1 MKTYMPVML
10 DCGGRVCVVIG
21 GGRVAERKVGELLAC
36 SALVKVVSPEVTP
49 VLRRH
54 HEQGELEW
62 IPRGYEAGD
71 LAGAF
76 MAHAAADDPE
86 VNRRVAE
93 EARAR
98 GILANVADRPE
109 AGNFI
114 HPSVLRR
121 GRLVIAVSASG
132 AGPYAASAIRKRLEQ
147 EFGTEYETYLDCLYE
162 IRKTVKEQVCDPAA
176 RQKLLKKAGGPEM
189 LESLRQD
196 GFGRWSAERIRQ
208 WIHDNQ
214 EE

>member
-10 DCGGRVCVVIG
+10 DCWGRVCVVVG

-36 SALVKVVSPEVTP
+36 SAQVKVVSPEVTP

-98 GILANVADRPE
+98 GFWPTSPTVRKRGTSSIRACFGGGGLSS
-109 AGNFI
+109 
-114 HPSVLRR
+114 PSRLREP
-121 GRLVIAVSASG
+121 GRMPQARSGKGLSRNSEQNTKHISIAYMKYEKRSRNRF
-132 AGPYAASAIRKRLEQ
+132 AIRQHGKS
-147 EFGTEYETYLDCLYE
+147 C
-162 IRKTVKEQVCDPAA
+162 
-176 RQKLLKKAGGPEM
+176 
-189 LESLRQD
+189 
-196 GFGRWSAERIRQ
+196 
-208 WIHDNQ
+208 
-214 EE
+214 